1 MAKCISEVQEALQK
15 ATRELNGLRRLPWTI
30 NQVTHLNKAVK
41 ELEAMWEAWRM
52 VSPNMLKKLLRYHKY
67 ERNEPSSQLQAELI
81 KNAYLPKKEFDE
93 LKAKLK
99 KVMEW

>member
-41 ELEAMWEAWRM
+41 ELEAMWEA
-52 VSPNMLKKLLRYHKY
+52 
-67 ERNEPSSQLQAELI
+67 
-81 KNAYLPKKEFDE
+81 
-93 LKAKLK
+93 
-99 KVMEW
+99 